1 MGLKAASVLE
11 QGELLPEIKHETED
25 ASYQIHYVPRGVVGG
40 ITPWNFP
47 LSMAANKI
55 FPPVITGNTVVLKPS
70 PYTPLATV
78 MLSEICAEAFPPG
91 VVNILTGPD
100 SLGQQIVE
108 HPDTV
113 HNVDQIRGPIQ
124 ACHVRRGCVTIGQW
138 QPTKLSFF

>member
-100 SLGQQIVE
+100 SLGQQIVDAGLGVGGAAA
-108 HPDTV
+108 PV
-113 HNVDQIRGPIQ
+113 AAAPGAWKFIQ
-124 ACHVRRGCVTIGQW
+124 
-138 QPTKLSFF
+138 